1 MLALVS
7 MGDAG
12 GDSLALARRGDVCG
26 SPILVSLF
34 PSVPPWCFASAGSAQ
49 LGLSLPCWCH
59 WDLVTAMSP
68 STITYPFSIID
79 EGFLG
84 VEVGERILF

>member
-49 LGLSLPCWCH
+49 LGLSLPV
-59 WDLVTAMSP
+59 LVSLGSGDSNVTQDHHL
-68 STITYPFSIID
+68 SI
-79 EGFLG
+79 FNN
-84 VEVGERILF
+84 R